1 MVARAQAA
9 ELTGDKIFQA
19 AHDLWGTNRFD
30 EVTLQAVASRAGV
43 TLQTVLRRF
52 GSKEALFAAAAAH
65 ISEHIKKERVPSS
78 SGPRAAVHA
87 LVASYEGVADV
98 NWNGLVQE
106 DRFAFVHE
114 QMEGARTIH
123 RTWLETAFAD
133 ALRGAR
139 GVERRRRLDLLF
151 CATDFYQWKLL
162 RRDLGRSQA
171 ETCKRMLEMVN
182 ALFFSFANGQSAGGE
197 S

>member
-9 ELTGDKIFQA
+9 ELTLDKIFQA
-19 AHDLWGTNRFD
+19 AHELWSTKRFD
-30 EVTLQAVASRAGV
+30 EVTLHAVAARAGV

-52 GSKEALFAAAAAH
+52 GSKEGLFRAAGAH
-65 ISEHIKKERVPSS
+65 ISEQIKKSRIPSS
-78 SGPRAAVHA
+78 SGPRAAVRA
-87 LVASYEGVADV
+87 LVASYEVIADG

-114 QMEGARTIH
+114 TLQGARALH
-123 RTWLETAFAD
+123 RTWLETVFED
-133 ALRGAR
+133 ALRGVH

-162 RRDLGRSQA
+162 RRDLGKSQT

-182 ALFFSFANGQSAGGE
+182 ALLFSFANAQSLGGK